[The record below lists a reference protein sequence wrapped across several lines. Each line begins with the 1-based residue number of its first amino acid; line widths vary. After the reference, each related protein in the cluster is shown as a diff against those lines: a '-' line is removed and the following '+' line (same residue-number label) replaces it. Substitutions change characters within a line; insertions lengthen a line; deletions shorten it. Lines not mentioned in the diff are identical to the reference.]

1 VGRRR
6 WFSAGD
12 AERERQGE
20 KRAHRVERRQRRVVH
35 VADSDGFGNRREGV
49 SVYQVAVEK

>member
-1 VGRRR
+1 MCIRD
-6 WFSAGD
+6 S

-49 SVYQVAVEK
+49 SVYQVAVKK